1 MKSSKKV
8 SILSLLVILSSL
20 ASCNGNLPG
29 STASPVTPNSTIS
42 PTTPKPTP
50 SSTVTKEEFN
60 ITTDVDDGATISGL
74 PKKAS
79 EGDEVEF
86 QVELKEE
93 KEISY
98 VTIDGENIITP
109 ENGVYKFVM
118 PAHAVTVKAVTQDMR
133 YAVNVEQIA
142 GATIAVSS
150 TLAKKGETIKVRI
163 AITDLTKESPMV
175 KAGDIDVPMALVE
188 NETKTFEG
196 SFVEP
201 GSDVSL
207 LVTLSD
213 APAEYTILD
222 KAGDGAVVVNAPK
235 TAKAGDKVTFSMALD
250 SGFEFAGEVKVTAG
264 VNEVEVMANDDG
276 TYSFVMPAS
285 SVTISQETAASIY
298 KINATIGEHLEVDV
312 PDYATY
318 NSKVEFVVPSTNEY
332 EVDKVTLDNVE
343 LVADEEGKY
352 SFTMK
357 DKTVSLVVTEKE
369 RFAPIILNNSKHL
382 MMTAY
387 THDEKANTY
396 TPVTQVR
403 WGEKLYIKVTPKSG
417 VNEGDYGIDKL
428 EVKLGE
434 NDTRALYT
442 NSDGYYYNPSA
453 VVSDMTYGLQF
464 TLTEV
469 EAIFDANHVIVGS
482 HAGAYINYS
491 YSSGVSLTKTKSN
504 LVADRFGNISFPS
517 SSYSATTTKITS
529 VDDTTK
535 TFKMESTDYEG
546 GWTDNG
552 LIYIL
557 STSTY
562 NNLTYDLVFLQGST
576 SSNLETEYLADSKD
590 STPTKYIARLKND
603 TKDIYVYAEKTGSK
617 KATISEITSIQVA
630 NGLTSF
636 TDEGAIFKATING
649 EDKYFI
655 NRNGLLAD
663 YSTTNPL
670 TLTGSLGTITT
681 DGICNATVTKDGNT
695 IDATYSMD
703 GESLTIIIDGKK
715 HTLKVDT
722 TTNTYQ
728 ELKFSAGLYI
738 GGKVSSS
745 HSYYKMELTTDF
757 KGKWE
762 SGNSSAI
769 TFNDDQTFTFNSYKV
784 LLSDNK
790 DLALVRESSNT
801 YLLSKDITEYSASSV
816 GMEIVGLTS
825 GTLKTGEKFVA
836 DIYDANT
843 SSSSLVKKAVYF
855 DGTNYVFGSIKN
867 NTAIDTKGIS
877 FIFVTEDNH
886 EINMKNNNGALEIA
900 IDVSGTYT
908 DTDTENNHGELIL
921 SNDGTGT
928 LNNVAIT
935 YEVNSKDEV
944 TVKEGNTTYTIS
956 LANSTYTI
964 TNTEVLV
971 LPAFAGQTFKGKIDY
986 IYDDGY
992 DYTDSQ
998 TYDAYIKFSS
1008 SEKTLSFSAGDG
1020 ASASNVEGGL
1030 YLNNKNVEYTY
1041 DETSKEITVALKYNN
1056 NAHTVVFVYDS
1067 TKNTLTPK
1075 SQVAFEGSESFYIRA
1090 YSDYA
1095 FTKVA

>member
-20 ASCNGNLPG
+20 ASCNGHLPG
-29 STASPVTPNSTIS
+29 STASPATPNSTIS
-42 PTTPKPTP
+42 TTTPKPTP

-60 ITTDVDDGATISGL
+60 ITTNVDDGATISGL

-118 PAHAVTVKAVTQDMR
+118 PAHAVTVKAITQDMR

-150 TLAKKGETIKVRI
+150 TLAKKGETIKVRV
-163 AITDLTKESPMV
+163 AITDSTKESPMV

-235 TAKAGDKVTFSMALD
+235 TAKAGDKVAFSMALD

-264 VNEVEVMANDDG
+264 DNEVEVMTNDDG

-312 PDYATY
+312 PDYAAY

-343 LVADEEGKY
+343 LVADEEGNY

-357 DKTVSLVVTEKE
+357 DRAVSLVVTEKE
-369 RFAPIILNNSKHL
+369 RVAPIILNNSKHL

-387 THDEKANTY
+387 THDEEANTY

-403 WGEKLYIKVTPKSG
+403 WGEKLYIKVTPKAG
-417 VNEGDYGIDKL
+417 VNEGDYGIDKV

-434 NDTRALYT
+434 NDNRALYT
-442 NSDGYYYNPSA
+442 NSDGYYYNSSA
-453 VVSDMTYGLQF
+453 LVSDMTYGLQF

-517 SSYSATTTKITS
+517 SSYSTTTTKITS

-630 NGLTSF
+630 NGLTNF
-636 TDEGAIFKATING
+636 TDEGAIFKATIKG

-655 NRNGLLAD
+655 NRNGLLTD

-695 IDATYSMD
+695 IDTTYSMD
-703 GESLTIIIDGKK
+703 GESLTIIIDGKE

-745 HSYYKMELTTDF
+745 HSYYKMQLTADF

-762 SGNSSAI
+762 SGSNSVI
-769 TFNDDQTFTFNSYKV
+769 TFNDDQTFTFSSYKV

-790 DLALVRESSNT
+790 DLALVRDSSNT
-801 YLLSKDITEYSASSV
+801 YLLSKDITTYSASSV
-816 GMEIVGLTS
+816 GMEIVGLTN

-867 NTAIDTKGIS
+867 NTTIDTKGTS

-908 DTDTENNHGELIL
+908 DTDTENNHGELVL
-921 SNDGTGT
+921 SKDGTGT

-935 YEVNSKDEV
+935 YEVNSKDV
-944 TVKEGNTTYTIS
+944 ITVKEGNTTYTIS

-964 TNTEVLV
+964 TNTEALT
-971 LPAFAGQTFKGKIDY
+971 LPAFAGQTFQGKIDY
-986 IYDDGY
+986 YYDDGY
-992 DYTDSQ
+992 DDGGLE

-1008 SEKTLSFSAGDG
+1008 SEKTLSFSAGSG
-1020 ASASNVEGGL
+1020 ASASNVEGGE

-1041 DETSKEITVALKYNN
+1041 DETSKEITVALKDNN
-1056 NAHTVVFVYDS
+1056 SAHTVVFVYDS

-1075 SQVAFEGSESFYIRA
+1075 SQVAFEGSESFYIRK
-1090 YSDYA
+1090 DPEFA
-1095 FTKVA
+1095 FKKV

>member
-29 STASPVTPNSTIS
+29 STTSPTTPNSTIS

-74 PKKAS
+74 PKKAN

-86 QVELKEE
+86 QIELKEE

-150 TLAKKGETIKVRI
+150 TLAKKGETLKVRV
-163 AITDLTKESPMV
+163 AITDSTKESPIV

-264 VNEVEVMANDDG
+264 DNEVEVMTNDDG

-285 SVTISQETAASIY
+285 SVTISQETAVSIY
-298 KINATIGEHLEVDV
+298 KINATISEHLEVDV
-312 PDYATY
+312 PDYAAY
-318 NSKVEFVVPSTNEY
+318 KSKVEFVVPSTNEY

-357 DKTVSLVVTEKE
+357 DRAVSLVVTEKE

-387 THDEKANTY
+387 THDEEANTY

-403 WGEKLYIKVTPKSG
+403 WGEKLYIKVTPKAG

-434 NDTRALYT
+434 NDIRALYT

-617 KATISEITSIQVA
+617 KATISEITSVQVA

-655 NRNGLLAD
+655 NRNGLLTD
-663 YSTTNPL
+663 YSTSNPL

-695 IDATYSMD
+695 IDTTYSMD
-703 GESLTIIIDGKK
+703 GESLTIIIGGKK

-722 TTNTYQ
+722 ATNTYQ

-762 SGNSSAI
+762 SKSSSAI

-816 GMEIVGLTS
+816 GMEIVGLTN
-825 GTLKTGEKFVA
+825 GNLKTGEKFVA
-836 DIYDANT
+836 NIYDANT
-843 SSSSLVKKAVYF
+843 SSSSLIKKAVYF
-855 DGTNYVFGSIKN
+855 DGINYLFGSIKN
-867 NTAIDTKGIS
+867 NTTIDTKGTS

-886 EINMKNNNGALEIA
+886 EISMKNNNGALEIA

-935 YEVNSKDEV
+935 YEVSSIDEII
-944 TVKEGNTTYTIS
+944 VKEGNTTYTIS

-964 TNTEVLV
+964 TNTKVLV

-986 IYDDGY
+986 IDEYDDAY
-992 DYTDSQ
+992 SE

-1020 ASASNVEGGL
+1020 ASASNVEGGQ
-1030 YLNNKNVEYTY
+1030 YLNNKNVEYTN
-1041 DETSKEITVALKYNN
+1041 DETSKEITVALNG
-1056 NAHTVVFVYDS
+1056 HTVVFVYDS

-1075 SQVAFEGSESFYIRA
+1075 SQVTFESFYIRT

-1095 FTKVA
+1095 FNKVA

>member
-29 STASPVTPNSTIS
+29 STASPATPNSTIS

-150 TLAKKGETIKVRI
+150 TLAKKGETIKVRV
-163 AITDLTKESPMV
+163 AITDSTKESPIV
-175 KAGDIDVPMALVE
+175 KAGDIVVPMALVE

-250 SGFEFAGEVKVTAG
+250 SGFEFAGEVKVTASD
-264 VNEVEVMANDDG
+264 NEVEVMTNDDG

-285 SVTISQETAASIY
+285 SVTISQETAVSIY
-298 KINATIGEHLEVDV
+298 KINATIGEHLEVEV
-312 PDYATY
+312 PDYAAF

-357 DKTVSLVVTEKE
+357 DRAVSLVVTEKE
-369 RFAPIILNNSKHL
+369 RFAPIILNDSEHL

-396 TPVTQVR
+396 TPVTQVK
-403 WGEKLYIKVTPKSG
+403 WGEKLYIKVTPKAG
-417 VNEGDYGIDKL
+417 VNEGDYGIDKV

-469 EAIFDANHVIVGS
+469 EPIFDANHVIVGS

-655 NRNGLLAD
+655 NKNGLLTD
-663 YSTTNPL
+663 YSITNPL

-695 IDATYSMD
+695 IDTTYSMD

-722 TTNTYQ
+722 ATNTYQ

-745 HSYYKMELTTDF
+745 HSYYKMQLTADF

-762 SGNSSAI
+762 SGSNSVI
-769 TFNDDQTFTFNSYKV
+769 TFNDDQTFTFSSYKV

-790 DLALVRESSNT
+790 DLALVRDSSNT
-801 YLLSKDITEYSASSV
+801 YLLSKDITTYSASSV
-816 GMEIVGLTS
+816 GMEIVGLTN

-855 DGTNYVFGSIKN
+855 DGINYVFGSIKN
-867 NTAIDTKGIS
+867 NTIIDTKGTS

-886 EINMKNNNGALEIA
+886 EISMKNNNGALEIA

-935 YEVNSKDEV
+935 YEVTSKDV
-944 TVKEGNTTYTIS
+944 ITVKQGNTTYTIS
-956 LANSTYTI
+956 LVNSTYTI
-964 TNTEVLV
+964 TNTEALT
-971 LPAFAGQTFKGKIDY
+971 LPAFAGQTFQGKIDY
-986 IYDDGY
+986 YYDDGY
-992 DYTDSQ
+992 DDGGLE

-1008 SEKTLSFSAGDG
+1008 SEKTLSFSAGSG
-1020 ASASNVEGGL
+1020 ASASNVEGGE

-1041 DETSKEITVALKYNN
+1041 DETSKEITVALKDNN
-1056 NAHTVVFVYDS
+1056 SAHTVVFVYDS

-1075 SQVAFEGSESFYIRA
+1075 SQVAFEGSESFYIRK
-1090 YSDYA
+1090 DPEFA
-1095 FTKVA
+1095 FKKV

>member
-29 STASPVTPNSTIS
+29 STASPATPNSTIS

-150 TLAKKGETIKVRI
+150 TLAKKGETIKVRV
-163 AITDLTKESPMV
+163 AITDSTKESPIV

-250 SGFEFAGEVKVTAG
+250 SGFEFAGEVKVTASD
-264 VNEVEVMANDDG
+264 NEVEVMTNDDG

-285 SVTISQETAASIY
+285 SVTISQETAVSIY
-298 KINATIGEHLEVDV
+298 KINATIGEHLEVEV
-312 PDYATY
+312 PDYAAF

-357 DKTVSLVVTEKE
+357 DRAVSLVVTEKE

-403 WGEKLYIKVTPKSG
+403 WDEKLYIKVTPKAG

-434 NDTRALYT
+434 NDIRALYT

-617 KATISEITSIQVA
+617 KATISEITSVQVA

-655 NRNGLLAD
+655 NRNGLLTD
-663 YSTTNPL
+663 YSTSNPL

-695 IDATYSMD
+695 IDTTYSMD
-703 GESLTIIIDGKK
+703 GESLTIIIGGKK

-722 TTNTYQ
+722 ATNTYQ

-762 SGNSSAI
+762 SKSSSAI

-816 GMEIVGLTS
+816 GMEIVGLTN
-825 GTLKTGEKFVA
+825 GNLKTGEKFVA
-836 DIYDANT
+836 NIYDANT
-843 SSSSLVKKAVYF
+843 SSSSLIKKAVYF
-855 DGTNYVFGSIKN
+855 DGINYLFGSIKN
-867 NTAIDTKGIS
+867 NTTIDTKGTS

-886 EINMKNNNGALEIA
+886 EISMKNNNGALEIA

-935 YEVNSKDEV
+935 YEVSSIDEII
-944 TVKEGNTTYTIS
+944 VKEGNTTYTIS

-964 TNTEVLV
+964 TNTKVLV

-986 IYDDGY
+986 IDEYDDAY
-992 DYTDSQ
+992 SE

-1020 ASASNVEGGL
+1020 ASASNVEGGQ

-1041 DETSKEITVALKYNN
+1041 DETSKEITVALNG
-1056 NAHTVVFVYDS
+1056 HTVVFVYDS

-1075 SQVAFEGSESFYIRA
+1075 SQVTFESFYIRT

-1095 FTKVA
+1095 FNKVA

>member
-29 STASPVTPNSTIS
+29 STASPITPNSTIS

-50 SSTVTKEEFN
+50 SSTVTKKEFN

-150 TLAKKGETIKVRI
+150 TLAKKGETIKVRV
-163 AITDLTKESPMV
+163 AITDSTKESPMV

-188 NETKTFEG
+188 NEIKTFEG

-264 VNEVEVMANDDG
+264 GNEVEVMTNDDG

-298 KINATIGEHLEVDV
+298 KINATIGEHLEVDI
-312 PDYATY
+312 PDYAAY
-318 NSKVEFVVPSTNEY
+318 KSKVEFVVPSTNEY

-343 LVADEEGKY
+343 LVANEEGKY

-357 DKTVSLVVTEKE
+357 DRAVSLVVTEKE
-369 RFAPIILNNSKHL
+369 RFAPIILNDSKHL
-382 MMTAY
+382 TMTAY

-403 WGEKLYIKVTPKSG
+403 WGEKLYIKVTPKAG

-434 NDTRALYT
+434 NDIRALYT
-442 NSDGYYYNPSA
+442 NSDGYYYNSSA

-603 TKDIYVYAEKTGSK
+603 TKDIYVYAEKTSSK

-655 NRNGLLAD
+655 NKNGLLTD

-681 DGICNATVTKDGNT
+681 DGICNATVTKGGNT
-695 IDATYSMD
+695 IDTTYSMD
-703 GESLTIIIDGKK
+703 GESLTIIIEGKE

-722 TTNTYQ
+722 ATNTYQ
-728 ELKFSAGLYI
+728 ELKFSAGKYI

-745 HSYYKMELTTDF
+745 HSCYKMELTTDF

-762 SGNSSAI
+762 YKSDSAI
-769 TFNDDQTFTFNSYKV
+769 IFNDDQTFTFNSYKV

-790 DLALVRESSNT
+790 DLALVRDGNNT
-801 YLLSKDITEYSASSV
+801 YLLSKDITTYSASSV
-816 GMEIVGLTS
+816 GMEIVGLTD

-867 NTAIDTKGIS
+867 NTTIDTRGTS

-886 EINMKNNNGALEIA
+886 EISMKNNNGALEIA

-935 YEVNSKDEV
+935 YEVNSKDEII
-944 TVKEGNTTYTIS
+944 VKEGNTTYSIS

-964 TNTEVLV
+964 TNTKVLV

-986 IYDDGY
+986 IDEYGEEYD
-992 DYTDSQ
+992 SA

-1020 ASASNVEGGL
+1020 ASASNVEGGE

-1041 DETSKEITVALKYNN
+1041 DEASKEITVALNGH
-1056 NAHTVVFVYDS
+1056 AVVFVYDS

-1075 SQVAFEGSESFYIRA
+1075 SSVTFDSFYFRT
-1090 YSDYA
+1090 YNDYT

>member
-29 STASPVTPNSTIS
+29 STASPITPNSTIS

-150 TLAKKGETIKVRI
+150 TLAKKGETIKVRV
-163 AITDLTKESPMV
+163 AITDLTKESPVV

-188 NETKTFEG
+188 NGTKTFEG

-264 VNEVEVMANDDG
+264 DNEVEVMTNDDG

-312 PDYATY
+312 PNYAAY

-357 DKTVSLVVTEKE
+357 DRTVSLVVTEKE

-403 WGEKLYIKVTPKSG
+403 WGEKLYIKVTPKAG

-491 YSSGVSLTKTKSN
+491 YSSGVSLAKTKSN

-649 EDKYFI
+649 ENKYFI
-655 NRNGLLAD
+655 NRNGLLTD

-681 DGICNATVTKDGNT
+681 DGICNATVTKDDNT
-695 IDATYSMD
+695 INTTYSID
-703 GESLTIIIDGKK
+703 GESLTIIIDGKE

-745 HSYYKMELTTDF
+745 HSYYKMQLTTDF

-762 SGNSSAI
+762 SGSNSTI
-769 TFNDDQTFTFNSYKV
+769 TFNNDQTFTFSSYKV

-790 DLALVRESSNT
+790 DLALVRDGNNT
-801 YLLSKDITEYSASSV
+801 YLLSKDITTYSASSV
-816 GMEIVGLTS
+816 GMEIVGLTN

-843 SSSSLVKKAVYF
+843 SSSSLVKKAIYF

-867 NTAIDTKGIS
+867 NTTIDTKGTS

-886 EINMKNNNGALEIA
+886 EISMKNNNGALEIA

-921 SNDGTGT
+921 SKDGTGT

-935 YEVNSKDEV
+935 YEVTSKDV
-944 TVKEGNTTYTIS
+944 ITVKQGNTTYAIS
-956 LANSTYTI
+956 LVNSTYTI
-964 TNTEVLV
+964 TNTEALT
-971 LPAFAGQTFKGKIDY
+971 LPAFAGQTFQGKIDY
-986 IYDDGY
+986 YYDDGY
-992 DYTDSQ
+992 DDGGLE

-1020 ASASNVEGGL
+1020 ASASNVEGGE

-1041 DETSKEITVALKYNN
+1041 DEASKEITVALKDNN
-1056 NAHTVVFVYDS
+1056 SAHTVVFVYDS

-1075 SQVAFEGSESFYIRA
+1075 SQVAFEGSESFYIRK
-1090 YSDYA
+1090 DPEFA
-1095 FTKVA
+1095 FKKV

>member
-29 STASPVTPNSTIS
+29 SAATPATPNSTIS

-163 AITDLTKESPMV
+163 AITDSAKESPMV

-188 NETKTFEG
+188 NGTKTFEG

-213 APAEYTILD
+213 APAEYAILD

-264 VNEVEVMANDDG
+264 DTEVEVMANDDG

-298 KINATIGEHLEVDV
+298 KINATIGEHLDVDV
-312 PDYATY
+312 PDYAAY

-343 LVADEEGKY
+343 LVADEKGKY
-352 SFTMK
+352 SFAMK
-357 DKTVSLVVTEKE
+357 DRAVNLVVTEKE
-369 RFAPIILNNSKHL
+369 RFAPVILNNSEHL

-387 THDEKANTY
+387 THDEEANTY
-396 TPVTQVR
+396 TPVTQVK
-403 WGEKLYIKVTPKSG
+403 WGEKLYIKVTPKTG
-417 VNEGDYGIDKL
+417 VNEGDYGIDKV
-428 EVKLGE
+428 EVKLSE

-453 VVSDMTYGLQF
+453 VVSNMTYGLQF

-469 EAIFDANHVIVGS
+469 EPIFGANQVIVGS

-491 YSSGVSLTKTKSN
+491 YSSGFSLAKTKSN

-535 TFKMESTDYEG
+535 TFKMESSDYEG

-603 TKDIYVYAEKTGSK
+603 TKDIYVYAEKTGGK
-617 KATISEITSIQVA
+617 KATISEINSIQVA

-655 NRNGLLAD
+655 NRNGLLTD

-695 IDATYSMD
+695 INTTYSMD

-722 TTNTYQ
+722 ATNTYQ

-745 HSYYKMELTTDF
+745 HSYYKMQLTADF

-762 SGNSSAI
+762 SGSNSAI
-769 TFNDDQTFTFNSYKV
+769 TFNDDQTFTFSSYKV

-790 DLALVRESSNT
+790 DLALVRDSNNT
-801 YLLSKDITEYSASSV
+801 YLLSKDITEYSSDSV
-816 GMEIVGLTS
+816 GMEIVGLTD

-867 NTAIDTKGIS
+867 NTTIDTKGTS
-877 FIFVTEDNH
+877 FIFITEDNH
-886 EINMKNNNGALEIA
+886 EISMKNNNGALEIA

-921 SNDGTGT
+921 SKDGTGT

-935 YEVNSKDEV
+935 YEVTSKDV
-944 TVKEGNTTYTIS
+944 ITVKEGNTTYTIS

-964 TNTEVLV
+964 TNTEALV

-986 IYDDGY
+986 FDEYSEEYD
-992 DYTDSQ
+992 TVP
-998 TYDAYIKFSS
+998 YDAYIKFSS
-1008 SEKTLSFSAGDG
+1008 SGKTLSFSAGDG
-1020 ASASNVEGGL
+1020 ASASNVEGGE

-1041 DETSKEITVALKYNN
+1041 DETSKEITVALNGQ
-1056 NAHTVVFVYDS
+1056 TVVFVYDS

-1075 SQVAFEGSESFYIRA
+1075 SQVDFEESFFIRT